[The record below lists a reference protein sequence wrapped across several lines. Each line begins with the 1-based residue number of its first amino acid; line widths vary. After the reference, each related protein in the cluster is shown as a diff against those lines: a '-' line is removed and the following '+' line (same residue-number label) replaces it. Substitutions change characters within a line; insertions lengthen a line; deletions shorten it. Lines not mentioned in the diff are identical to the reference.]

1 MDEYANLIEKNLI
14 EKFDRKNWIFV
25 RDPHRKSGY
34 IPVEFDLT
42 KNYIKQFLS
51 IFSPPDFNKFFH
63 ESIKHKIKTDPT
75 LSIIGTRSKY

>member
-42 KNYIKQFLS
+42 KKYIKQFLL
-51 IFSPPDFNKFFH
+51 IFAPPDFNKFFH
-63 ESIKHKIKTDPT
+63 ESIKHKIKTGPT
-75 LSIIGTRSKY
+75 LSIIGIRGRY